1 MIAFV
6 SGIVRLIR
14 TDSVVFDV
22 HGVSYEVFISNA
34 LTQKIGDE
42 LFLYTYQHVRE
53 DAMLLY
59 GFIKQE
65 DYEVFMRLI
74 NVKGIGPKTAQTMLA
89 VCPGSKMI
97 QAIEEDDVKL
107 LKSLPGIGAKTASQI
122 VLDLKGKFVSVET
135 KEETI
140 SNPVWKETQE
150 ALVALGYKVN
160 QLSGVRKELANKTD
174 LNVNEML
181 RMALAILAKR
191 NGV

>member
-14 TDSVVFDV
+14 TDSVVLDV
-22 HGVSYEVFISNA
+22 HGVGYEVFISIA

-140 SNPVWKETQE
+140 TNPVWKETQE